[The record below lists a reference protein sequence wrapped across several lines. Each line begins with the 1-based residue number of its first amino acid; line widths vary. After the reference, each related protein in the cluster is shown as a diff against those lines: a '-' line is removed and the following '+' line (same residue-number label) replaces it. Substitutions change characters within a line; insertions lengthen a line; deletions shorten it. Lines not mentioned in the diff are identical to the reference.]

1 MYLDIFVILV
11 LLILIFLGFK
21 NGIFVEV
28 LTIFGVVAS
37 FFISKKITPTIIE
50 KTSLKIESGYYF
62 IAYIVVFI
70 ICWMLVTLIVHYL
83 QRVFNGERKSPIIR
97 ILGGII
103 GFGRGI
109 LIVGIVLLAINIA
122 GEFVVPVKEYVGE
135 SKSNE
140 LFIKLIPTLKEYLPS
155 AISDKLNN
163 IKNENIMNDKMSRL
177 SY

>member
-11 LLILIFLGFK
+11 LLILVFLGVR

-28 LTIFGVVAS
+28 LTIFGVMAS
-37 FFISKKITPTIIE
+37 FFISKKITPTVIE

-70 ICWMLVTLIVHYL
+70 ICWMLITLIVHYL

-97 ILGGII
+97 ILGGLI
-103 GFGRGI
+103 GFGRGA
-109 LIVGIVLLAINIA
+109 LIVSIVLLAANIA
-122 GEFVVPVKEYVGE
+122 GEFVVPVKEYIGQ
-135 SKSNE
+135 SKANE
-140 LFIKLIPTLKEYLPS
+140 LFIKFIPTIKEYLPS
-155 AISDKLNN
+155 AIGDKLNN
-163 IKNENIMNDKMSRL
+163 INNENVMNDKMSRL